1 MRPPKSA
8 VMQEQPSHSMPRCSP
23 DCTPL
28 AEPKTDWG
36 LWRSRSAC
44 RRQRTQRHRGH
55 RQVVRPLP
63 PRCLCLCVEEVLT
76 IPLESL
82 GLHGRKIFQLSP
94 SLVPR
99 FLPAPPVET
108 SAPSRKGMPPRK
120 SVGRL
125 LPTRGQD
132 VPWTAAS
139 CIWSGSVTDLPR
151 CPLVMVSWLCVE

>member
-82 GLHGRKIFQLSP
+82 GLNGRKSSSSHPRSFLDFCLPPLWKHRPRAGKECPLEKVSGGFSQRGDKM
-94 SLVPR
+94 SLGPLQAAFGLDR
-99 FLPAPPVET
+99 SLTCPV
-108 SAPSRKGMPPRK
+108 
-120 SVGRL
+120 
-125 LPTRGQD
+125 
-132 VPWTAAS
+132 VPW
-139 CIWSGSVTDLPR
+139 C
-151 CPLVMVSWLCVE
+151 WLAGCA